1 MHRLVVALVT
11 LIGLTGAAFVA
22 GYLLLFGASSDRA
35 AALAPAE
42 SAFYL
47 NIYLQ
52 PSTGQ
57 QMNLGGLIGR
67 LPGFA
72 DEASLDEKVD
82 QVAQNLLEASG
93 LGIDYREEIK
103 PWLGSQIAVA
113 GWPTG
118 GDLAAPEA
126 IVIVEVKD
134 RALAE
139 AALGQL
145 ATDAGVIFTAQTYQ
159 NVEIQVAETGAYAFV
174 GDMLVFGETSA
185 GVEAVVDVQGG
196 GEALADRE
204 DFRATMAGL
213 PEDHLAS
220 AFLDLAAL
228 AQATDTAE
236 QLSAFSTAGAA
247 LIAERDGIRL
257 SGSAPFEIDE
267 AASSSAAGFGL
278 GGEPSSLVDWM
289 PDDTIAEL
297 VVFGLRQTLEDAE
310 AAAASAPEGDQITS
324 ALDTIRAVASFG
336 FGIDID
342 ADLLPLLDREVGVA
356 LSGLEGGLPSGQIL
370 LRPEDLDAAEAALGR
385 IVERLVATGAATER
399 TEDGPDAE
407 ITVLTIP
414 QVGEI
419 AYAVGDGIIII
430 GLGVEDVSAAF
441 QAHADGLAL
450 AVNDSYVKTFEVAGE
465 RAGNEA
471 FVDIGAV
478 VDLLGPALAL
488 PDDARDILAQIGSF
502 GFTAP
507 SRDDRLEFHA
517 VVTVD
522 EP

>member
-11 LIGLTGAAFVA
+11 LIGLTGAVFLA
-22 GYLLLFGASSDRA
+22 GYFLLFSASNDRA
-35 AALAPAE
+35 AALAPAD
-42 SAFYL
+42 SVFYF
-47 NIYLQ
+47 NVYLQ
-52 PSTGQ
+52 PSSGQ

-82 QVAQNLLEASG
+82 QVVQNLLGASG
-93 LGIDYREEIK
+93 LGLDYREQIK

-113 GWPTG
+113 GQPADGDPTQP
-118 GDLAAPEA
+118 DA
-126 IVIVEVKD
+126 VFIVEVKD

-139 AALGQL
+139 AALGEL
-145 ATDAGVIFTAQTYQ
+145 ATRGGFSFTAETYQ
-159 NVEIQVAETGAYAFV
+159 GVEIQTADTGAYAFV
-174 GDMLVFGETSA
+174 GEMLVVGESSV
-185 GVEAVVDVQGG
+185 GVESVIDVDRGAA
-196 GEALADRE
+196 ALAGRE
-204 DFRATMAGL
+204 DFRTTMAGL
-213 PEDHLAS
+213 PADHLAS
-220 AFLDLAAL
+220 AFVDLGAL
-228 AQATDTAE
+228 AEATGTAD

-257 SGSAPFEIDE
+257 SGSAPFEIDD
-267 AASSSAAGFGL
+267 ASASSAAGFGL

-289 PDDTIAEL
+289 PEDTIAEL
-297 VVFGLRQTLEDAE
+297 VIFGLRQTLEDAE
-310 AAAASAPEGDQITS
+310 DAAASAPEGEQITS
-324 ALDTIRAVASFG
+324 ALDTVRALASFG

-342 ADLLPLLDREVGVA
+342 ADLLPLLDREVGIA
-356 LSGLEGGLPSGQIL
+356 LSGLGGALPSGQIL
-370 LRPEDLDAAEAALGR
+370 LRPEDPEAAEAALVR
-385 IVERLVATGAATER
+385 VVDRLVATGASER
-399 TEDGPDAE
+399 TEEGPGAE
-407 ITVLTIP
+407 ITVLSIS

-419 AYAVGDGIIII
+419 AYAVRDGVIIL
-430 GLGVEDVSAAF
+430 GLGAEDVSAAL
-441 QAHADGLAL
+441 QAHADGRAL
-450 AVNDSYVKTFEVAGE
+450 GGSDRYAQTFEVAGE

-478 VDLLGPALAL
+478 VDLMGATFEL

-517 VVTVD
+517 VLTVD

>member
-11 LIGLTGAAFVA
+11 LIGLTGAAFLA
-22 GYLLLFGASSDRA
+22 GYLLLFSASNDRA
-35 AALAPAE
+35 AALAPAD

-82 QVAQNLLEASG
+82 QVVQNLLGTMG
-93 LGIDYREEIK
+93 LGLDYREQIK

-113 GWPTG
+113 GWPTD
-118 GDLAAPEA
+118 GDLTTPAAV
-126 IVIVEVKD
+126 VIVEVKD
-134 RALAE
+134 RPLAE
-139 AALGQL
+139 AALGEL
-145 ATDAGVIFTAQTYQ
+145 ATDGGLTFAAQTYQ
-159 NVEIQVAETGAYAFV
+159 GVEMQVADTGAYAFI
-174 GDMLVFGETSA
+174 GEMLVLGETSD
-185 GVEAVVDVQGG
+185 GLEAVVDVEGG
-196 GEALADRE
+196 GASLAGRE
-204 DFRATMAGL
+204 DFRTTMAGL
-213 PEDHLAS
+213 PADHLAS
-220 AFLDLAAL
+220 AFVNLAAV
-228 AQATDTAE
+228 AEATETSE

-247 LIAERDGIRL
+247 LIAEPDGIRL
-257 SGSAPFEIDE
+257 SGSAPFEIDQ

-289 PDDTIAEL
+289 PEDTIAEL

-310 AAAASAPEGDQITS
+310 AAVTSAPGGEEITS
-324 ALDTIRAVASFG
+324 ALDTVRALASFG

-356 LSGLEGGLPSGQIL
+356 LGGLEGGLPSGQIL
-370 LRPEDLDAAEAALGR
+370 LRPEDPESAEAALTR
-385 IVERLVATGAATER
+385 VVDRLVATGAATER
-399 TEDGPDAE
+399 TEEGADAE
-407 ITVLTIP
+407 ITVLSIP
-414 QVGEI
+414 GVGEI
-419 AYAVGDGIIII
+419 AYTAGDGIIII
-430 GLGVEDVSAAF
+430 GLGVEDVSVAL
-441 QAHADGLAL
+441 QAHADGQVLSA
-450 AVNDSYVKTFEVAGE
+450 DERYMQTFDVAGV
-465 RAGNEA
+465 RAGNEL

-478 VDLLGPALAL
+478 VDLLGATLAL

-507 SRDDRLEFHA
+507 SRDDHLEFHA
-517 VVTVD
+517 VLTVD

>member
-22 GYLLLFGASSDRA
+22 GYLLLFSASSDRA
-35 AALAPAE
+35 AALAPAN
-42 SAFYL
+42 SAFYV

-72 DEASLDEKVD
+72 DESSLDEKVD
-82 QVAQNLLEASG
+82 QVVENLLGATG
-93 LGIDYREEIK
+93 LELDYREDIK
-103 PWLGSQIAVA
+103 PWLGSQIALA
-113 GWPTG
+113 GWPTD
-118 GDLAAPEA
+118 GDIAAPEA
-126 IVIVEVKD
+126 IFIVEVKD

-139 AALGQL
+139 AALGDL
-145 ATDAGVIFTAQTYQ
+145 ATNAGFSFTGHTYQ
-159 NVEIQVAETGAYAFV
+159 DVDIQVADSGAYAFV
-174 GDMLVFGETSA
+174 GDMLVVGETSA
-185 GVEAVVDVQGG
+185 GVEAVVDVQDGD
-196 GEALADRE
+196 EALADRE
-204 DFRATMAGL
+204 DFRATMARL
-213 PEDHLAS
+213 PTDHLAS
-220 AFLDLAAL
+220 AFLDLGAL
-228 AQATDTAE
+228 AQATGTAE

-257 SGSAPFEIDE
+257 SGSAPFAIDE

-297 VVFGLRQTLEDAE
+297 IIFGLRQTLEDAE
-310 AAAASAPEGDQITS
+310 EAAASAPEGEQITS
-324 ALDTIRAVASFG
+324 ALDTIRALASFG

-342 ADLLPLLDREVGVA
+342 ADVLPLLDREVGIA
-356 LSGLEGGLPSGQIL
+356 LSGLDGGLPSGQIL
-370 LRPEDLDAAEAALGR
+370 LRPEDPDAAEAALGR
-385 IVERLVATGAATER
+385 VVERLVEAGAATER
-399 TEDGPDAE
+399 TEDGPGAE

-414 QVGEI
+414 QVGEL
-419 AYAVGDGIIII
+419 AYAAGDGIIII
-430 GLGVEDVSAAF
+430 GLGVEDVSASLE
-441 QAHADGLAL
+441 AHADGQVLA
-450 AVNDSYVKTFEVAGE
+450 ANDRYVKTFEVAGA

-471 FVDIGAV
+471 FVDIGAI
-478 VDLLGPALAL
+478 VDLVGPTLDL

-507 SRDDRLEFHA
+507 SRDDQLEFHA
-517 VVTVD
+517 VLTVD